1 MLASLASLA
10 HYSLVTN
17 PQKRGVPL
25 ITASNVTKR
34 FDDVTALDAINMHVP
49 PGVVYGLVGSN
60 GAGKT
65 TLIRHLCGAYRQD
78 SGEVRIDGQHIY
90 ENNTVKMRTGV
101 IPDELYFYPQGSTH
115 DMAKFYSGIYPNF
128 DWDYY
133 RSLASAFPID
143 EKRAIRR
150 LSKGMQKQ
158 SAFWLAIACRFDVLL
173 LDEPVDGL
181 DPVMRRTVW
190 NLLSDDVAQRGL
202 TVVVSSHNLRELE
215 DVCNHVGIMH
225 KGKVVIERSLSELQ
239 EGAYKLQAAFEG
251 DLPETIPGMDELHRS
266 QNGKVYN
273 IIARGNSDN
282 AANLLANFSPLFI
295 DVVPLSLEEV
305 FIYEMGGENYG
316 GIF

>member
-1 MLASLASLA
+1 M
-10 HYSLVTN
+10 
-17 PQKRGVPL
+17 
-25 ITASNVTKR
+25 NVTKT
-34 FDDVTALDAINMHVP
+34 FDDVTALDEMNMNVP
-49 PGVVYGLVGSN
+49 AGVVYGLVGSN

-65 TLIRHLCGAYRQD
+65 TLIRHLCGVYRQD
-78 SGEVRIDGQHIY
+78 SGEVYVDGQHVF
-90 ENNTVKMRTGV
+90 ENNAVKQRTGV
-101 IPDELYFYPQGSTH
+101 IPDNIYFYPQSSTR
-115 DMAKFYSGIYPNF
+115 DMAKFYRGIYPGF
-128 DWDYY
+128 DWERYKA
-133 RSLASAFPID
+133 LADAFPID

-190 NLLSDDVAQRGL
+190 NLLLEDVTQRGM

-225 KGKVVIERSLSELQ
+225 NGKIILERSLSELQ
-239 EGAYKLQAAFEG
+239 GGAYKLQAAFEG
-251 DLPETIPGMDELHRS
+251 ELPETIPCLEELHRTQS
-266 QNGKVYN
+266 GKVYN
-273 IIARGNSDN
+273 IIARGNSES
-282 AANLLANFSPLFI
+282 AAQLLADYSPLFL
-295 DVVPLSLEEV
+295 DVIPLTLEEI